1 MPISLISKSTGPF
14 CCSLFFKEYLNP
26 QDWINKIVNGNTVV
40 YHPLPSELTSRIH
53 PLILLWTPKEF
64 ISQEYLMSFFLNL
77 NIPPRLRKSFKSV
90 VLRLPENTFMSQN
103 LFILNLFIF
112 NHVFKQNSP
121 PGSYNYPTCGRKL
134 PIPVEQYFLKIYFS
148 QQKVGRIMG
157 LKNNQNEA
165 YDGIGYKFW

>member
-1 MPISLISKSTGPF
+1 
-14 CCSLFFKEYLNP
+14 
-26 QDWINKIVNGNTVV
+26 
-40 YHPLPSELTSRIH
+40 
-53 PLILLWTPKEF
+53 
-64 ISQEYLMSFFLNL
+64 MSFFLNL
-77 NIPPRLRKSFKSV
+77 NIPPRLRKSFKFV
-90 VLRLPENTFMSQN
+90 VLRLLENTFLSQN

-112 NHVFKQNSP
+112 THVFKQNSP

-165 YDGIGYKFW
+165 YDGIGYKFWYIQPSLQPLHFWFRFYCAIIKIQTC